1 MISGVTPTGGSPR
14 QGPGRPAGVDSH
26 DTRQRVIDAAC
37 LCFAR
42 YGYGPSTNNL
52 IARSAGV
59 TAGSVYYHFRS
70 KRTLFAAVC
79 DHVYGGLFARS
90 SHLMTTDIS
99 HRDLL
104 AALMRITT
112 TFNHESPGAAA
123 FFVAAAIDAQRH
135 SELAEIYRKEADRVS
150 GTIIAVIERG
160 QAAGLTPKDVDPVLM
175 ARLMRAVI
183 FGFSQLTTSTSVA
196 DNDAIIGLFES
207 EFLDLPSQ

>member
-1 MISGVTPTGGSPR
+1 MMFGVPSMGGSPR
-14 QGPGRPAGVDSH
+14 QGPGRPAGVDSL

-52 IARSAGV
+52 IADAAGV

-70 KRTLFAAVC
+70 KKALFEAVC
-79 DHVYGGLFARS
+79 DHVYGQLIARARY
-90 SHLMTTDIS
+90 LMTTDIS

-104 AALMRITT
+104 ATLVRITT
-112 TFNHESPGAAA
+112 TFDHESPNAAA

-135 SELAEIYRKEADRVS
+135 SELADIHRKEAERVS
-150 GTIIAVIERG
+150 GTIIAVIERS
-160 QAAGLTPKDVDPVLM
+160 QAAGLTPKEADPVLM

-183 FGFSQLTTSTSVA
+183 FGFSQLTTNTSVA
-196 DNDAIIGLFES
+196 DNEAIIGLFES
-207 EFLDLPSQ
+207 EFLALPSQ